1 MTNKIKYIGCDDP
14 ELELFE
20 SQYDLP
26 EGMCYNSFV
35 ILDEKVAVMDS
46 VDKRKTDE
54 WLDKLE
60 KALDGRPSMAASPT
74 TSSPSITSPTTVVR
88 WAHSVPAIPRLSS
101 WLLPRPCSLLHSS
114 TRSSTLLA
122 PRP

>member
-1 MTNKIKYIGCDDP
+1 MTEKIKYIGCDDP

-60 KALDGRPSMAASPT
+60 KALDGRKPDYLIAQ
-74 TSSPSITSPTTVVR
+74 
-88 WAHSVPAIPRLSS
+88 H
-101 WLLPRPCSLLHSS
+101 LPRPCSLLHSS

-122 PRP
+122 QRP